1 MNDVIIAT
9 LLVGTIGL
17 LIAILLTIASEKF
30 SISVDEKEI
39 QIREELPEVII
50 VAVVAILAVM
60 V

>member
-39 QIREELPEVII
+39 QNCLVII